1 MSSQHHH
8 DGMTS
13 IQGEKEPMPDM
24 NTWLEQNRLTSK
36 FQHHFEEYAVLTA
49 DLLNYNENDMDEL
62 IDELKITAKVY
73 KKRFKDA
80 VRELQF
86 KYNDKA
92 SSALNANQIY
102 RVVMSTEESTSMNIL
117 NKKLS
122 EIDAALQ
129 VNDKTTGQL
138 LEETRNKEAA
148 IESAFVGFRN
158 KLKERE
164 KMLQIQ
170 LTEESNKQL
179 NGLKVKKTNM
189 ERNKKTIAEAS
200 KEQNEL
206 ILDPNMDKKK
216 REIKIRE
223 ITTKAIDSMGDNA
236 LELDGILLE
245 LAINTNA
252 VNKYI
257 SSIGCVSG
265 QLKAP
270 VLTVSDI
277 TLSSAK
283 VKLQSTYT
291 KQLVRYNIK
300 YRTENDDSKDNM
312 DDQKEMEWNE
322 VDFENDDERTL
333 TDLQR
338 NTKYEICARYKVLE
352 NSIVSSVS
360 ALKSFQTINYP
371 PFEWNP
377 QTKHK
382 SIVLSKNNTAANT
395 TDSKCVSRKVV
406 AKNSISGDKLSKMHW
421 EVTIIKRQENNDN
434 WGIAIGYV
442 AKQAM
447 TQLDYTKWV
456 GASPNECGLDVYT
469 TARLGKFDNA
479 SHKADVFDK
488 KWQAKNVKTGDRIG
502 LIFNFVN
509 HQCVAH
515 INDELIGTLTENLP
529 NDIYPAVSF
538 YYQQAIQTTKWLAE
552 DK

>member
-158 KLKERE
+158 KLNERE
-164 KMLQIQ
+164 EMLKIQ

-179 NGLKVKKTNM
+179 HVLKVKKTNM

-223 ITTKAIDSMGDNA
+223 ITTKAINSMGDNA

-291 KQLVRYNIK
+291 KQLVRYSIK

-322 VDFENDDERTL
+322 VDFENDERTL
-333 TDLQR
+333 TDLQG

-382 SIVLSKNNTAANT
+382 SIILSKNNTAANN
-395 TDSKCVSRKVV
+395 TDSNSGSRKVV

-421 EVTIIKRQENNDN
+421 EVTIRKRQKEHKQ
-434 WGIAIGYV
+434 WGIGIGYV

-447 TQLDYTKWV
+447 NQLTYDKSVGNGHGECAFDVWKTNRFGRYNNGDYK
-456 GASPNECGLDVYT
+456 S
-469 TARLGKFDNA
+469 
-479 SHKADVFDK
+479 DVFNSSTKSDNLK
-488 KWQAKNVKTGDRIG
+488 AGDRVG
-502 LIFNFVN
+502 LIFNFVK
-509 HQCVAH
+509 HECVVH
-515 INDELIGTLTENLP
+515 LNNESIGTLTDNLP

-538 YYQQAIQTTKWLAE
+538 CYQQAIQTSKWLAE
-552 DK
+552 